1 MNLLGVKNICKTYGS
16 GETEVKD
23 LKDVGFSVP
32 KGEYM
37 AIGRAQDVRG
47 TSALR
52 RPKWK
57 GEGERE

>member
-32 KGEYM
+32 KGEYV
-37 AIGRAQDVRG
+37 AIGRAQEVRG

-52 RPKWK
+52 RPEWK
-57 GEGERE
+57 GDRE